1 MVNKFFLFLFIFLSA
16 FANLLSDEK
25 QSIINLLNQTQNLNF
40 NFVQNINEKIE
51 SGNCILVFDNK
62 LKCSYTD
69 EKEVLINNK
78 TLVVIKKKYRKNY
91 FYPIS
96 KSIFV
101 KILNKESLIN
111 LIQNSDLELNEKINL
126 TYRSTDNGKITIF
139 FKRENYEL
147 IGWKIV
153 DGLQNKIFF
162 SLRIQSTNNDYD
174 PIIFSVP
181 ERN

>member
-1 MVNKFFLFLFIFLSA
+1 MYLYGVN
-16 FANLLSDEK
+16 
-25 QSIINLLNQTQNLNF
+25 
-40 NFVQNINEKIE
+40 
-51 SGNCILVFDNK
+51 
-62 LKCSYTD
+62 
-69 EKEVLINNK
+69 
-78 TLVVIKKKYRKNY
+78 
-91 FYPIS
+91 
-96 KSIFV
+96 
-101 KILNKESLIN
+101 
-111 LIQNSDLELNEKINL
+111 
-126 TYRSTDNGKITIF
+126 NGKITIF